1 MAKHFG
7 IKDIAEIT
15 GYSVATVSRVLNGK
29 GKYSEEAEAAVL
41 EAAKKYKYRPDFQAK
56 GLKSLKTYYIG
67 ILIPDINIHFYFS
80 LAQMIQI
87 ELIEKNYYPIYL
99 NVGPRGLTLDKGM
112 DILLSLNVAGI
123 ICISSQID
131 SGYLDQLDIPVVYVN
146 RLFTEM
152 DKLQT
157 DVKRS
162 SVSMDYRQGSALAA
176 KELCEK
182 GCKKVAFVSPQ
193 SYGMSGQANE
203 TKRKTFRDVVEL
215 LGMEYVD
222 CVDDGDEIESGI
234 CAASYRTVKTL
245 HEARPDVDG
254 IYCGSDYCAVSAVA
268 YLLEHGID
276 VPGDVQ
282 VISFGQT
289 YELEIAVKA
298 FSAIVLPEKLLAK
311 EASELII
318 NLVEQEDVPL
328 KEVIVPVSF
337 SKGATTKP

>member
-1 MAKHFG
+1 MTKRFG
-7 IKDIAEIT
+7 IRDIAQIT
-15 GYSVATVSRVLNGK
+15 GYSVATVSRVLNKK
-29 GKYSEEAEAAVL
+29 GKYSEDAEAAIL
-41 EAAKKYKYRPDFQAK
+41 EASKRYQYRPDVQAK
-56 GLKSLKTYYIG
+56 GLKSLKTHYIG

-80 LAQMIQI
+80 LARIIQI

-99 NVGPRGLTLDKGM
+99 NVGPNGLTLDKGM
-112 DILLSLNVAGI
+112 DIFLSLNVAGI

-131 SGYLDQLDIPVVYVN
+131 NVYLDQLDIPVVYVN
-146 RLFTEM
+146 RIFTEM

-157 DVKRS
+157 NVKRS

-182 GCKKVAFVSPQ
+182 GCKKVAFVATEPR
-193 SYGMSGQANE
+193 GMSGQANQI
-203 TKRKTFRDVVEL
+203 KKKTFQDVVAL

-222 CVDDGDEIESGI
+222 CANEDTAEGLY
-234 CAASYRTVKTL
+234 AAGYRIVKALCET
-245 HEARPDVDG
+245 HPDVDG
-254 IYCGSDYCAVSAVA
+254 IYCGSDYCAVGAVT
-268 YLLEHGID
+268 YLLEQGID
-276 VPGDVQ
+276 VPGSVQ

-311 EASELII
+311 EASDLII
-318 NLVEQEDVPL
+318 NLVEQEDMPL
-328 KEVIVPVSF
+328 KEVIIPVSF

>member
-1 MAKHFG
+1 MAKRFG

-15 GYSVATVSRVLNGK
+15 GYSVATVSRVLNKK
-29 GKYSEEAEAAVL
+29 GKYSEDAETAVL
-41 EAAKKYKYRPDFQAK
+41 EAAQEYKYRPDVQAK
-56 GLKSLKTYYIG
+56 GLKSSKTHYIG

-80 LAQMIQI
+80 LAQMIQV
-87 ELIEKNYYPIYL
+87 ELIEKDYYPIYL
-99 NVGPRGLTLDKGM
+99 NVGPNGLTLDKGM

-131 SGYLDQLDIPVVYVN
+131 NVYLDQLDIPVVYVN
-146 RLFTEM
+146 RIFTDV

-157 DVKRS
+157 NVKRS

-182 GCKKVAFVSPQ
+182 GCKKVAFIAPDPC
-193 SYGMSGQANE
+193 GMAGQA
-203 TKRKTFRDVVEL
+203 THIKKKTFQDVVMF

-222 CVDDGDEIESGI
+222 CVNEDTEEGI
-234 CAASYRTVKTL
+234 YEASYRKVKAL
-245 HEARPDVDG
+245 YEAHPDVDG
-254 IYCGSDYCAVSAVA
+254 IYCGSDYCAIGVVR
-268 YLLEHGID
+268 YLQEQGID
-276 VPGDVQ
+276 VPGSVQ

-289 YELEIAVKA
+289 CEWQIAAKT

-311 EASELII
+311 EASDLVI

-328 KEVIVPVSF
+328 KEVIIPVSF
-337 SKGATTKP
+337 SRGETTKP